1 MVALHSEDPNGQ
13 QLWTEDP
20 SVLIKHLTEI
30 LPNGGLSDPR
40 NANAVARLII
50 TGTLVGFILTNR
62 VGVLLVGVSSLVA
75 LTIVQRQVTKENFT
89 NAPETQCDA
98 ELAIEMRAPTRS
110 NPLMNV
116 MLTDYKDDPERP
128 PAAPAF
134 NPGVEDVIN
143 EKASSSELYPGEAL
157 LATDDRS
164 KLYQDLGD
172 ELVFDQSMRNFYAM
186 PNTTIPNAQD
196 AFAKY
201 CYGTMPSCKDG
212 DGLQCWKNVNS
223 LQTRTA

>member
-1 MVALHSEDPNGQ
+1 MVALHSDDPNGQ
-13 QLWTEDP
+13 QLWTKDP
-20 SVLIKHLTEI
+20 SVLIKHPTEF
-30 LPNGGLSDPR
+30 LPDGGLSDPR

-50 TGTLVGFILTNR
+50 VATIVGFLITSR

-75 LTIVQRQVTKENFT
+75 LTIAQRQGTKENFT
-89 NAPETQCDA
+89 DAPNVQDDE
-98 ELAIEMRAPTRS
+98 ELAVEMRAPTRS

-134 NPGVEDVIN
+134 NPGVEKVIN
-143 EKASSSELYPGEAL
+143 EKASSSELYPEAM
-157 LATDDRS
+157 LATDGRS

-172 ELVFDQSMRNFYAM
+172 ELMFDQSMRNFYAM
-186 PNTTIPNAQD
+186 PNTTIPNDKD

-212 DGLQCWKNVNS
+212 DELQCWNNVNS

>member
-1 MVALHSEDPNGQ
+1 MAHVNE
-13 QLWTEDP
+13 LWTKEP
-20 SVLIKHLTEI
+20 RVLLKTPTSII
-30 LPNGGLSDPR
+30 PR
-40 NANAVARLII
+40 PGMTSAQSSNAVARLLVLVIAI
-50 TGTLVGFILTNR
+50 SFALTMRVSVLIVGVACLLALAYIQKHKETGAGIKESFVDLVGGCVEEDVVEL
-62 VGVLLVGVSSLVA
+62 
-75 LTIVQRQVTKENFT
+75 Q
-89 NAPETQCDA
+89 APS
-98 ELAIEMRAPTRS
+98 RS

-134 NPGVEDVIN
+134 NPVVEADIN
-143 EKASSSELYPGEAL
+143 QKAVDSELYPGAG
-157 LATDDRS
+157 LAIDDRS

-201 CYGTMPSCKDG
+201 CYGDMPSCRDG
-212 DGLQCWKNVNS
+212 NEQQCWKNVNS